1 MSKLITSS
9 SHGTGHTCLAFS
21 KDGLYVYDCSPIQFE
36 LTSVVRFDRRAFT
49 GGQDCIVR
57 IWKVN
62 EGAEQEPSTAIEA
75 EGAVTSVAAA
85 VLDLL

>member
-1 MSKLITSS
+1 VA
-9 SHGTGHTCLAFS
+9 CFN
-21 KDGLYVYDCSPIQFE
+21 
-36 LTSVVRFDRRAFT
+36 RRAFT

-85 VLDLL
+85 VRGFALKYPRSLLLLRIG